1 MLLSARPGRS
11 RLASRFAFPNFCR
24 DRYASP
30 KFQRAP
36 SNFSVK
42 MKNLIMVIIKSRGAS
57 TLQRWDYPIKF
68 KSQDIISLS
77 GITEYLNTDTLYY
90 QLTRLFTTSSLKKL
104 RDPLKEFKAQ
114 KFNPNSFSTLPVL
127 SLWAEFMIV
136 FIKYPPL
143 EIKWNETKLLNPPAN
158 QSSFRS
164 RPFKLWHHCKMIVTI
179 HSVVTMD
186 WNMNYLPDGNEIFIN
201 QENQLNL
208 IHTLSSRPGTT

>member
-1 MLLSARPGRS
+1 
-11 RLASRFAFPNFCR
+11 
-24 DRYASP
+24 
-30 KFQRAP
+30 
-36 SNFSVK
+36 
-42 MKNLIMVIIKSRGAS
+42 MVIIKSRGAS

-68 KSQDIISLS
+68 KSQNILSLS
-77 GITEYLNTDTLYY
+77 GITEYLNTDTLHY

-208 IHTLSSRPGTT
+208 IHTLSSRPGTTYDSCLTRNSFQRHWRMD